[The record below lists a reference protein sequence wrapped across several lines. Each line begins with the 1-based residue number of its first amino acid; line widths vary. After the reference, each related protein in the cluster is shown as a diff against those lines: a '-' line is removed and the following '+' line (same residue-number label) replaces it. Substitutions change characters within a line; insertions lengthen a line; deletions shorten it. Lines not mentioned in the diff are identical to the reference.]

1 MMLLER
7 MSIRELKNSIWQDK
21 NGMVPVGG
29 LPREWYEDEL
39 EKRTGTRRGYHET
52 ELQIK
57 EALTSLGVKG
67 EAKYKEIE
75 FYRYLILLDGERFGI
90 FDINTNTFVD

>member
-1 MMLLER
+1 MSLLDR
-7 MSIRELKNSIWQDK
+7 MSIRELKNAIWQDK

-29 LPREWYEDEL
+29 LPLEWYEDEL

-52 ELQIK
+52 EEQIK
-57 EALTSLGVKG
+57 EALSSLGVKG
-67 EAKYKEIE
+67 AVKYKEAE
-75 FYRYLILLDGERFGI
+75 FYRYVIFLDGEQFGI